1 MIRPGLWAVASAVL
15 GRPVSRAE
23 RYPHLCGATVTA
35 TRTGT
40 PYRYKARDCAAC
52 SERLG
57 PGPG

>member
-23 RYPHLCGATVTA
+23 KYPHLCGVTVAA

-40 PYRYKARDCAAC
+40 PYRYSGRDCAAC
-52 SERLG
+52 AEQLG
-57 PGPG
+57 PRPG